1 LTRQAFLAIVWRVL
15 PATSPRLSEGE
26 GRKAP
31 RCRTLACLLAGL
43 AAPVLAASP
52 DAAVEGPWTLAPPA
66 SWVEEI
72 ALPASPGSTPDAPEG
87 IAYLLSDRQVRVA
100 ASGVDDYHR
109 VIWTAVSTAGV
120 QGASEVAISFDP
132 AYQQLVI
139 HDVRLLRDGREMR
152 RLAAG
157 DVRLI
162 HAERELSA
170 RIYQGRLTALVFL
183 EDLRVGDTVDY
194 AYTLEGQNPI
204 LGGRFSSELALSFGT
219 PVHRMRYR
227 ILMPKGRPLRI
238 KAQHTR
244 LVPRIVE
251 LPQETSYLWEA
262 SDVPERAWEE
272 GQPRWY
278 DISPRVSVGEFG
290 TWGVVADLLTALFE
304 HQLHGGAEVERL
316 ATELRSTNP
325 RPEARLRAAT
335 RFVQD
340 EVRYLGIEMGPSSHE
355 PHPPEQTLAQRY
367 GDCKDKALLL
377 VALLRR
383 LGIDAA
389 PALVNTRAGRSLDQA
404 QPSPFA
410 FNHAIVEVRLQKHTV
425 WIDATASQQGG
436 APLTWPPPPF
446 ERALVLRRGT
456 RGLVSIPPLVLDR
469 PETIVDESYELRRDG
484 SARLAVKT
492 RYRGREADEMR
503 GSLATEARADVAKRY
518 LDYYS
523 HSDSDIRSA
532 GDLRFDDDRED
543 NVVTVT
549 EGYDLPTFW
558 KDGIRDVWAWSV
570 SDELR
575 RPSTLQRKTPF
586 ALTHPVYVEHTISVR
601 PAPAFDRQ
609 GCGGSA
615 GGPLFAYESTCRVIG
630 DRLLLTRRYRS
641 LRDHVEPSEI
651 DDYVAALDAADGV
664 VRLRRRSA
672 GIRTGPSPSSS
683 DEAWVGLALTSMV
696 LAAFAW
702 AGVGRLRRW
711 RRRSAFR
718 RSARLVEGLSPATAL
733 RAASLSVLER
743 AIARRRCR
751 CGARASFSIV
761 ERAQAQYD
769 DRPMEILTVRCGACS
784 EELDIY
790 ALVAPKDGSTAES

>member
-1 LTRQAFLAIVWRVL
+1 MRSL
-15 PATSPRLSEGE
+15 PHAE
-26 GRKAP
+26 GRSA
-31 RCRTLACLLAGL
+31 RGLTLACLLPAL
-43 AAPVLAASP
+43 AVPVAAASRE
-52 DAAVEGPWTLAPPA
+52 AAVEGPWTIAPPPF
-66 SWVEEI
+66 WVEQSV
-72 ALPASPGSTPDAPEG
+72 LPTPPAATSQASDG
-87 IAYLLSDRQVRVA
+87 IAYILFDRQVRVSS
-100 ASGVDDYHR
+100 SGVADYRR
-109 VIWTAVSTAGV
+109 VAWTAVSTAGV
-120 QGASEVAISFDP
+120 QGASEVALSFDP
-132 AYQQLVI
+132 TYQELII
-139 HDVRLLRDGREMR
+139 HDVRLLRHGREMR
-152 RLAAG
+152 RLKAA

-204 LGGRFSSELALSFGT
+204 LAGRFVSDLRLAFDT
-219 PVHRMRYR
+219 PVRRMRHR
-227 ILMPKGRPLRI
+227 ILMPKGRPLGV
-238 KAQHTR
+238 KAYHTQ
-244 LVPRIVE
+244 LGPRIIP
-251 LPQETSYLWEA
+251 LPQETAYVWEA
-262 SDVPERAWEE
+262 SDVPGATWEE

-278 DISPRVSVGEFG
+278 DVSPHVCVGEFDS
-290 TWGVVADLLTALFE
+290 WAAVASLATALFE
-304 HQLHGGAEVERL
+304 NQLRGGPKTERL
-316 ATELRSTNP
+316 VEDLCSGNP
-325 RPEARLRAAT
+325 TPDARLRAAT

-340 EVRYLGIEMGPSSHE
+340 EVRYLGIEMGPSSHQ

-377 VALLRR
+377 VAVLRR

-389 PALVNTRAGRSLDQA
+389 PALVNTRARRALDEA

-410 FNHAIVEVRLQKHTV
+410 FNHAIVEVRLQRHTV
-425 WIDATASQQGG
+425 WIDATASQRGG
-436 APLTWPPPPF
+436 TALTWPPPPF
-446 ERALVLRRGT
+446 ERALVLRPGT
-456 RGLVSIPPLVLDR
+456 KGLVSIPSLVLDR
-469 PETIVDESYELRRDG
+469 PETVIEESYQLRRDG

-503 GSLATEARADVAKRY
+503 ESLATEAKADVARRY

-523 HSDSDIRSA
+523 HADSDIRA
-532 GDLRFDDDRED
+532 MDELRFDDDREA

-558 KDGIRDVWAWSV
+558 KDGVRDLWAWSV
-570 SDELR
+570 SDQLR

-586 ALTHPVYVEHTISVR
+586 ALTHPVHVEHTISVQ
-601 PAPAFDRQ
+601 PAPAFDR
-609 GCGGSA
+609 GSCDGSA
-615 GGPLFAYESTCRVIG
+615 GDSLFVYESTCQVIG

-651 DDYVAALDAADGV
+651 DGYVAALDEVDGV
-664 VRLRRRSA
+664 VRLRPRSA
-672 GIRTGPSPSSS
+672 GVPTWTSPAASSS
-683 DEAWVGLALTSMV
+683 DDGWLGLALVALV
-696 LAAFAW
+696 LAAFGW
-702 AGVGRLRRW
+702 TGVVRLRRW

-733 RAASLSVLER
+733 RAADLSVVER
-743 AIARRRCR
+743 AITRRQCR

-769 DRPMEILTVRCGACS
+769 SRPIEILTVRCSACS

-790 ALVAPKDGSTAES
+790 ALVAPKAAS